1 MRIYITLLVVLSV
14 FGVNGQVTIS
24 NGYHNLEIS
33 GSIST
38 YYNYRVLKPNEFDRK
53 KDRFKLRDAQIQI
66 EGRYKNLVEYE
77 FQCDFADIAA
87 GTAGGLDPE
96 NPGLMDAYVT
106 YKGLPVDIRVG
117 YGKLP
122 YSRSSMVPFIYSPY
136 WQRAELVRGDI
147 FSRRDIGVTLQKS
160 FWKQRVTL
168 SSGIYNGLG
177 EISLRGDNDAS
188 GRPEFVSRVEV
199 AYPSRYRHRDIDD
212 RISPIPM
219 FVIGAN
225 GRYTDKRQLP
235 GTFLP
240 AFSGGEYGLK
250 VVNGIKKG
258 YGIDISAQYMGF
270 SAQFEM
276 HQMIISPSNQTSALL
291 MGTPED
297 HNKGY
302 VRVGGYYTQV
312 NYFNKK
318 LHTIL
323 SARYEDLNLNDLAEG
338 QLRRFSA
345 AVAYQIKGFDTMIKA
360 QFFKNITEEVL
371 IDPLKWTEQFRIG
384 IQHTFK

>member
-1 MRIYITLLVVLSV
+1 
-14 FGVNGQVTIS
+14 
-24 NGYHNLEIS
+24 
-33 GSIST
+33 
-38 YYNYRVLKPNEFDRK
+38 
-53 KDRFKLRDAQIQI
+53 
-66 EGRYKNLVEYE
+66 
-77 FQCDFADIAA
+77 
-87 GTAGGLDPE
+87 
-96 NPGLMDAYVT
+96 
-106 YKGLPVDIRVG
+106 
-117 YGKLP
+117 
-122 YSRSSMVPFIYSPY
+122 
-136 WQRAELVRGDI
+136 
-147 FSRRDIGVTLQKS
+147 
-160 FWKQRVTL
+160 
-168 SSGIYNGLG
+168 
-177 EISLRGDNDAS
+177 
-188 GRPEFVSRVEV
+188 
-199 AYPSRYRHRDIDD
+199 
-212 RISPIPM
+212 
-219 FVIGAN
+219 
-225 GRYTDKRQLP
+225 LP